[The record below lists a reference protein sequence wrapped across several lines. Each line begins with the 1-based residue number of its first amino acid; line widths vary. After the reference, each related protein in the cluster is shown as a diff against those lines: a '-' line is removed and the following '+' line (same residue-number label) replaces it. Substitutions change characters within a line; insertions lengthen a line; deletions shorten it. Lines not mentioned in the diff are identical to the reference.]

1 MAGLVLSGPALGLL
15 AMRLFRRGGLASV
28 LIPILATV
36 LPGLAAVGTG
46 AYLSLQADKASGAAD
61 YEY

>member
-1 MAGLVLSGPALGLL
+1 
-15 AMRLFRRGGLASV
+15 
-28 LIPILATV
+28 V